1 LPQDWYG
8 PALKLIA
15 ALAWPGAIVILL
27 LVYQKAVTRFID
39 DVSELSGFGALAKRQ
54 GNRLSR
60 NLETDVREGS
70 VEPIELEGGEASE
83 SSAALTVEASFT
95 ADAEVTKAGELLAAE
110 ANKSKRKYSNPTLSE
125 LLAFEKRVAISQ
137 LRSLRYGAST
147 GSSRIAAEIV
157 ANAFSVLRGEIRR
170 VGFLLEGV
178 KASAVSPSS
187 TANWAALETIL
198 HRVSA
203 PESVIASVRSTR
215 KFAGD
220 VDDAT
225 VRVDGDGAVS
235 FLATCEEILSEL
247 FAWAEELS
255 VGIEPSD
262 D

>member
-1 LPQDWYG
+1 MPQDWYG

-95 ADAEVTKAGELLAAE
+95 ADAEVTKAGELLAAGVT
-110 ANKSKRKYSNPTLSE
+110 KSKRKYLDPTLSE

-170 VGFLLEGV
+170 VGFLLGGV

-255 VGIEPSD
+255 VGIEPSND
-262 D
+262 